1 MKECLGK
8 GGEEISIGT
17 VQLMLLYWSL
27 WPELINTKATGQQLG
42 NHDSILTTM
51 LRECMRALTCVCM
64 CVCVCVCV
72 CTLMSECKMSI
83 STFRCFLCAA
93 F

>member
-8 GGEEISIGT
+8 GGEAISIGT

-42 NHDSILTTM
+42 NHDSILTM
-51 LRECMRALTCVCM
+51 FAQS
-64 CVCVCVCV
+64 VCVHVHVCLYV
-72 CTLMSECKMSI
+72 CAYINERAKDVYQHI
-83 STFRCFLCAA
+83 
-93 F
+93 